1 MSITFQEF
9 SSTNIAR
16 CISPSAF
23 NHAIE
28 DWSLSDW
35 FTAMAGEVG
44 EVGNV
49 IKKLNRYRD
58 GLGHQNKETEAE
70 LRAQLAD
77 EIGDVLAYL
86 DLLAFAAGFHLEGCG
101 VSKFNAVSERLGCE
115 IRMPSDE

>member
-16 CISPSAF
+16 CISPAAF

-35 FTAMAGEVG
+35 FTAMAG

-58 GLGHQNKETEAE
+58 GLGHQNKETEE
-70 LRAQLAD
+70 DLRAQLAD

-101 VSKFNAVSERLGCE
+101 VKKFNAVSARLGCE
-115 IRMPSDE
+115 IRMPSDG